1 MVRLRDPDGIAQAL
15 ADPSRRAILEAL
27 RLGRKSVTELC
38 EVTGLK
44 QPNLSNHLAKM
55 RHQNVVRAE
64 RAGRFMYYSLEAPFA
79 EVLLRLHAVA
89 TLGVS
94 RKHEGNGTASGE
106 QPANLNRADAGDLAE
121 QLLSCL
127 LQGDEASCSNLLN
140 YMLSL
145 KFSMTK
151 IYMEVFQPAL
161 QSIGDLYELGQVDE
175 AHEHVASAI
184 IERLMARVSEI
195 YHPNIQVE
203 RRAIMGCVA
212 GNLHSLGIRMLADSL
227 DAIGWRV
234 TFVGAN
240 VPTASFVELVA
251 TEAPN
256 LVVISI
262 ALAEQVT
269 ELQALLADLRA
280 LRDMGQEFW
289 TALGGNLNLGQ
300 SVQVRADEFVAQD
313 LEEFMSRVSELT
325 AAASGERTL

>member
-15 ADPSRRAILEAL
+15 ADPSRRAILETL

-64 RAGRFMYYSLEAPFA
+64 RSGRFMYYSLEAPFA
-79 EVLLRLHAVA
+79 EVLLRMHAMA
-89 TLGVS
+89 TLGFG
-94 RKHEGNGTASGE
+94 RKNEGNGTASGE
-106 QPANLNRADAGDLAE
+106 QPSDLNHANAGDLAE
-121 QLLSCL
+121 QLLSGL
-127 LQGDEASCSNLLN
+127 LQGDEASCSDLLN

-151 IYMEVFQPAL
+151 IYLEVFQPAMH
-161 QSIGDLYELGQVDE
+161 SIGDLYEMGQVDE

-195 YHPNIQVE
+195 YHPNIQGDNK
-203 RRAIMGCVA
+203 AIMGCVA

-240 VPTASFVELVA
+240 VPTTSFVELVA
-251 TEAPN
+251 VEAPN

-262 ALAEQVT
+262 ALPEQIA
-269 ELQALLADLRA
+269 ELQSLLADLRE
-280 LRDMGQEFW
+280 LRDKGQRFW
-289 TALGGNLNLGQ
+289 TALGGNYNPGQ
-300 SVQVRADEFVAQD
+300 SVPVRADEFIAQD
-313 LEEFMSRVSELT
+313 LDEFMSKVSELT
-325 AAASGERTL
+325 AAASGERTI